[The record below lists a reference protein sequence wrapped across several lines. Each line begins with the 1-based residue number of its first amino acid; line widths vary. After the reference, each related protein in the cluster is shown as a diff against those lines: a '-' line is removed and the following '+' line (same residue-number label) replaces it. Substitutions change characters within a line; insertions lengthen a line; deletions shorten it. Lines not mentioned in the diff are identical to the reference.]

1 MSTGNDSDR
10 NREDILSISQKTIK
24 NDILHFKDDI
34 LKDLK
39 TIQKN
44 ISEKFDMSN
53 SLIKEKLEAY
63 DRKMELYNE
72 KIIKVTNL
80 VISDKDLKEKID
92 KLVQNKLELKDQILT
107 NEIKFSNLEKQ
118 FQERVGKIEYILT
131 DSVVYPSI
139 IGPKSKYKTFHELI
153 DYVLFQLNQNIVYRE
168 KNALDVTSYK
178 AKLENI
184 SQSLKIQLDT
194 IINNTNQFTTK
205 SVNELEERVKGMLSL
220 FDDRLKDVR
229 VENLNY
235 IKNLEQFYKD
245 LKEDFKRLVNMKNN
259 LYNKFNAE
267 VFNMKRDNIQVV
279 KLFGNYK
286 REFNLMKDRLTKL
299 SEFIKDVR
307 FRINIGQEIKR
318 MEFYN
323 MANQI
328 DFTKKQNLDNN
339 ISSGV
344 KRYINGEINAD
355 QLASQNKRLTRA
367 NIGNFGNYSNLGN
380 KFNLEE
386 DLNNEDSLNG
396 INEYLMKNKNYY
408 DLENNNNPQKPM
420 NVMSLNQE
428 QSPGLRRR
436 KSVNMMNSLSLNNI
450 KSIQQMNN
458 PINQNLFY
466 KTSNEP
472 TNNTDNFMRFSG
484 RFDRR
489 NVQSSESNG
498 RKRFKSVINDNIKE
512 FVNSQQSN
520 NLMGLASEN
529 SKNNDLN
536 IKNNINNKQDYN
548 GNVIKEEEESN
559 SKISENE
566 SNIFEEKKTN
576 NNNKNK
582 IDSNKIENQNS
593 NDKIQDKLSQIK
605 SQQDL
610 LNENNNSKSR
620 NNPLNEN
627 IIKSDKINIKENK
640 IKLSKVTLNENPI
653 KLNKK
658 DINDNSNSINENNK
672 INNLYNN
679 YEKNKFLSHNNNINI
694 NTLKDL
700 NRIKDF
706 KLSDSF
712 LSSHKTINNN
722 NIKIDCNPNK
732 TTSNGPLII
741 EKQTNNNI
749 NNYKEK
755 QKNSSINN
763 DKNKENINIKIIKEY
778 PPYVPYKN
786 ENITDRD
793 RNNQISDY
801 SQTKTLNI
809 SNDDK
814 VKLYRTGYI
823 LSSKKKDKNID
834 INNKMEAYKAFK
846 GKKYETFDKSL
857 TSKIKEN
864 IIYYDSH
871 SKSAFNNKNK
881 KKKIKN
887 RNYNSNNGI
896 MFEPGEGS
904 IKHYRNISMDDKYA
918 DAKNLAKMVNN
929 LQSYISSYTNG
940 LEDNINMYKNKQNFV
955 FKENNNNSYYGPKFN
970 NIQMNNSAQKN
981 KENILQLKL
990 K

>member
-672 INNLYNN
+672 
-679 YEKNKFLSHNNNINI
+679 
-694 NTLKDL
+694 
-700 NRIKDF
+700 
-706 KLSDSF
+706 
-712 LSSHKTINNN
+712 
-722 NIKIDCNPNK
+722 
-732 TTSNGPLII
+732 
-741 EKQTNNNI
+741 
-749 NNYKEK
+749 
-755 QKNSSINN
+755 
-763 DKNKENINIKIIKEY
+763 
-778 PPYVPYKN
+778 
-786 ENITDRD
+786 
-793 RNNQISDY
+793 
-801 SQTKTLNI
+801 
-809 SNDDK
+809 
-814 VKLYRTGYI
+814 
-823 LSSKKKDKNID
+823 
-834 INNKMEAYKAFK
+834 
-846 GKKYETFDKSL
+846 
-857 TSKIKEN
+857 N
-864 IIYYDSH
+864 IIYIIIM
-871 SKSAFNNKNK
+871 
-881 KKKIKN
+881 KKI
-887 RNYNSNNGI
+887 
-896 MFEPGEGS
+896 
-904 IKHYRNISMDDKYA
+904 
-918 DAKNLAKMVNN
+918 
-929 LQSYISSYTNG
+929 
-940 LEDNINMYKNKQNFV
+940 NF
-955 FKENNNNSYYGPKFN
+955 
-970 NIQMNNSAQKN
+970 
-981 KENILQLKL
+981 
-990 K
+990 